1 LPATPTLSRRVVSA
15 IAVLA
20 LALALWFYVDR
31 RSAPPPPPKVTLP
44 AR

>member
-1 LPATPTLSRRVVSA
+1 LPVSPTPLRQIVSA
-15 IAVLA
+15 FVTLA
-20 LALALWFYVDR
+20 LALALWAFIEW